1 MDNTYSSKYSGEQVD
16 AAVEYFLNHSQTE
29 ESNSYEYTNTI
40 FCRSDGFPASPFNES
55 SLPTLMPLEFP
66 FAGID
71 GKLWYDVPNTSTKD
85 WYQCI
90 LKINFKSKKVVSQSK
105 VLDMTGA
112 KGDAGQNGSDGKDGS
127 DGSNGADGSNGSNG
141 NHTEFRYKRANAYA
155 ITLTD
160 TQRESRFPEG
170 WSADWSTADVE
181 SWADIKEKTIE
192 AFCSYL
198 ATFSSL
204 SSISSPHDF
213 FILGDNA
220 TYEEIAA
227 EFQNNYQAYLVAN
240 SAQQA
245 EIMKAFKEY
254 RKLYIDTSGTID
266 DLTLNM
272 EYHRL
277 YKTYNDEDHLW
288 LLFMISATIS
298 GEDDSLIGEWSVPQ
312 RIQGNDGK
320 PGPSGSNGID
330 GIPGVNIG
338 VAFTLGN
345 EDGPRPDA
353 KDPTTYPYNTNYNAL
368 FASGTFWKK
377 STPTV
382 TKTYPYIWFTQCR
395 YIVNTDSNGTQTY
408 EFEDSWSTPARYTG
422 LNGITITETVYR
434 RNPIIYPQGI
444 YTVGVTYI
452 NDGARTPYVYYNG
465 NYYYLSRE
473 GYLTGTESSTPDK
486 NSDWWTL
493 LEGFEALYTK
503 VGIIANGLIG
513 SAVFNGE
520 YMFSQQGVD
529 QNGTPSSK
537 YERFLQNYATGDT
550 LVNPYDP
557 MAAFKPNFC
566 INFMTGKQW
575 STSMN
580 AAIDGVNATIDE
592 AKSEA
597 IQSANQISMTVT
609 DLIKGELKK
618 GGITITANGAEVTGK
633 FSGTSDGTFNGN
645 VSAKSLSVIGDDGSQ
660 AMVFDTYRK
669 DMGTP
674 SGGVAPEIGT
684 PVLIMNFKGNQYL
697 VSMLK
702 LVTGSSTGH
711 YKQTQATTESLYVA
725 GTISMQQ
732 GVQGSASYHCITAAP
747 YLTLLDNNNKETNT
761 KIIAKLYDSSD
772 NEVSWSTYL
781 NKYYQGT
788 LVSEYPKKTDL
799 DSGIWAFQVT
809 GYLANISN
817 YYNGT
822 PDFRILAVSQIANNE
837 NSPLKEAKGTMTQ
850 ITAVNIHC
858 PVSSSVYSK
867 ISITNGELTTLS
879 DNKVVVGYDV
889 KWNGNSLH
897 QDSTRPYYLRF
908 QHITTRS
915 AYLNPKGNIVTS
927 SYFASTTSSLT
938 LLTDTDIDQC
948 EAIVSPGIIAPIR

>member
-112 KGDAGQNGSDGKDGS
+112 KGDTGQNGSDGKDGS
-127 DGSNGADGSNGSNG
+127 DGSNGTDGSNGSNG

-160 TQRESRFPEG
+160 TQKESRFPEG

-181 SWADIKEKTIE
+181 SWSDIEEKTIE

-204 SSISSPHDF
+204 SSISSPHNF

-227 EFQNNYQAYLVAN
+227 EFQNNYQASLVAN

-245 EIMKAFKEY
+245 EIMKAYKEY

-312 RIQGNDGK
+312 RMQGNDGK

-338 VAFTLGN
+338 IAFAIGN

-368 FASGTFWKK
+368 FASGTYWYH
-377 STPTV
+377 STPSV
-382 TKTYPYIWFTQCR
+382 TTDYPYIWVTQCR
-395 YIVNTDSNGTQTY
+395 YIVHTDSNGIETY
-408 EFEDSWSTPARYTG
+408 EFESGESWSRPARYTG
-422 LNGITITETVYR
+422 LNGITTTKYV
-434 RNPIIYPQGI
+434 RNPIIYPQGVYI
-444 YTVGVTYI
+444 AGVAYI
-452 NDGARTPYVYYNG
+452 NDGKKAPYVYYDG
-465 NYYYLSRE
+465 VYYYLS
-473 GYLTGTESSTPDK
+473 GQGTWTGTESSTPE
-486 NSDWWTL
+486 NNPDWWTIL
-493 LEGFEALYTK
+493 SGFEALYAK

-513 SAVFNGE
+513 SAVFNGD

-529 QNGTPSSK
+529 KDGGISNK
-537 YERFLQNYATGDT
+537 YQLFLTNYSTGET
-550 LVNPYDP
+550 LTNPYDP

-566 INFMTGKQW
+566 INFRTGEQW
-575 STSMN
+575 SISMN
-580 AAIDGVNATIDE
+580 SAITSAT
-592 AKSEA
+592 SEA
-597 IQSANQISMTVT
+597 VKTANEFSLSVKDTIN
-609 DLIKGELKK
+609 GELKQA
-618 GGITITANGAEVTGK
+618 GIKLTPNGVEVTGK
-633 FSGTSDGTFNGN
+633 FSGTSDGKFNGD
-645 VSAKSLSVIGDDGSQ
+645 VSAKSLSVIGEDGSQ
-660 AMVFDTYRK
+660 AMIFDTYK
-669 DMGTP
+669 EVMGTP
-674 SGGVAPEIGT
+674 SGGVAPEVGT
-684 PVLIMNFKGNQYL
+684 PVLIMNFKGKQYL
-697 VSMLK
+697 VSMLE
-702 LVTGSSTGH
+702 LITGSTNANYKRISFTTRSLST
-711 YKQTQATTESLYVA
+711 TNI
-725 GTISMQQ
+725 ISMQH
-732 GVQGSASYHCITAAP
+732 GEQGSVYYHCITAAP
-747 YLTLLDNNNKETNT
+747 YLVLTDDHDNETNI
-761 KIIAKLYDSSD
+761 KITAKLYDSSD
-772 NEVSWSTYL
+772 KEVAWSDYM

-788 LVSEYPKKTDL
+788 LVSEYPDKTSIKK
-799 DSGIWAFQVT
+799 GIWAFKVT
-809 GYLANISN
+809 GSFANISAT
-817 YYNGT
+817 YNGT
-822 PDFRILAVSQIANNE
+822 PNHAIMAVAQY
-837 NSPLKEAKGTMTQ
+837 
-850 ITAVNIHC
+850 VNQHINPSTPGSGPSTSISTGWVHC
-858 PVSSSVYSK
+858 SVSSSIYSK
-867 ISITNGELTTLS
+867 IRISNGELS
-879 DNKVVVGYDV
+879 AMSSGKVVVGYDTIWDRGV
-889 KWNGNSLH
+889 LRADSNTPRFLKINSG
-897 QDSTRPYYLRF
+897 T
-908 QHITTRS
+908 I
-915 AYLNPKGNIVTS
+915 TS
-927 SYFASTTSSLT
+927 SYSTLDGVSTTSSSFAVPTSYLSEMT
-938 LLTDTDIDQC
+938 SIEIKQC
-948 EAIVSPGIIAPIR
+948 SAIVSPGIITPIQ

>member
-55 SLPTLMPLEFP
+55 SLPTPMPLEFP

-160 TQRESRFPEG
+160 TQKASRFPEG

-181 SWADIKEKTIE
+181 SWSDIEEKTIE

-204 SSISSPHDF
+204 SSISSPHNF
-213 FILGDNA
+213 FILGDDA
-220 TYEEIAA
+220 TYEEIAE
-227 EFQNNYQAYLVAN
+227 EFQNNYQASLVAN
-240 SAQQA
+240 SVQQA

-254 RKLYIDTSGTID
+254 RKLYIDASGTID

-312 RIQGNDGK
+312 RMQGNDGK

-338 VAFTLGN
+338 VAFTLGD

-353 KDPTTYPYNTNYNAL
+353 VDPTTYPYNTNYNAL
-368 FASGTFWKK
+368 FASGTFWEK

-395 YIVNTDSNGTQTY
+395 YIVNTDSNGIQTY

-422 LNGITITETVYR
+422 LNGITVTETVYR

-444 YTVGVTYI
+444 YTAGVTYI

-465 NYYYLSRE
+465 NYYYLSSE
-473 GYLTGTESSTPDK
+473 GSWTGTENSTPA
-486 NSDWWTL
+486 NNPAWWTL
-493 LEGFEALYTK
+493 LEGFEALYAK

-513 SAVFNGE
+513 SAVFNGD
-520 YMFSQQGVD
+520 YMFSQQGID
-529 QNGTPSSK
+529 QNGDVSSS
-537 YERFLQNYATGDT
+537 YEDFLKNYATGGT
-550 LVNPYDP
+550 LVNPYDK

-566 INFMTGKQW
+566 INFRTGDQW

-580 AAIDGVNATIDE
+580 TAISEVKSEISE
-592 AKSEA
+592 AKSEI
-597 IQSANQISMTVT
+597 IQSTNKISMTVT

-618 GGITITANGAEVTGK
+618 GGITVTANGAEVTGK

-660 AMVFDTYRK
+660 AMVFDTYREN
-669 DMGTP
+669 MGTP

-702 LVTGSSTGH
+702 LVTGSSQKS
-711 YKQTQATTESLYVA
+711 YKQTQATTESIYVA
-725 GTISMQQ
+725 STISMQQ
-732 GVQGSASYHCITAAP
+732 GVQGSPSYHCITAAP
-747 YLTLLDNNNKETNT
+747 YLTLINNDNTETNT

-772 NEVSWSTYL
+772 KEVSWSTYL

-788 LVSEYPKKTDL
+788 LVSEYPKMTHL
-799 DSGIWAFQVT
+799 DDGIWAFQVT
-809 GYLANISN
+809 GHLANISD

-822 PDFRILAVSQIANNE
+822 PDFRMLAV
-837 NSPLKEAKGTMTQ
+837 NSSMN
-850 ITAVNIHC
+850 VHC

-867 ISITNGELTTLS
+867 ISITNGKLTTLS

-889 KWNGNSLH
+889 KWDGNNLH

-927 SYFASTTSSLT
+927 NYFASITSSLT
-938 LLTDTDIDQC
+938 SLNDTDIDQC
-948 EAIVSPGIIAPIR
+948 EAIVSPGIITPIQ

>member
-1 MDNTYSSKYSGEQVD
+1 MNNTYSSKYSGEQVD

-55 SLPTLMPLEFP
+55 SLPTPMPLEFP

-160 TQRESRFPEG
+160 TQKTSRFPEG

-181 SWADIKEKTIE
+181 SWSDIEEKTIE

-204 SSISSPHDF
+204 SSISSPHNF

-227 EFQNNYQAYLVAN
+227 EFQNNYQASLVAN
-240 SAQQA
+240 NVQQA

-254 RKLYIDTSGTID
+254 RKLYIDASGTID

-338 VAFTLGN
+338 VAFTLGDEN
-345 EDGPRPDA
+345 SPRPDA
-353 KDPTTYPYNTNYNAL
+353 VDPTTYPYNTNYNAL

-395 YIVNTDSNGTQTY
+395 YIVNTDSDGIQTY

-422 LNGITITETVYR
+422 LNGITTTETVYR

-444 YTVGVTYI
+444 YTAGVTYI

-473 GYLTGTESSTPDK
+473 GSWIGTEDSTPDK
-486 NSDWWTL
+486 NPTWWTL

-513 SAVFNGE
+513 SAVFNGD

-529 QNGTPSSK
+529 QNGTASSR
-537 YERFLQNYATGDT
+537 YEDFLKNYSTGGT

-566 INFMTGKQW
+566 INFRTGDQW

-580 AAIDGVNATIDE
+580 TAISE
-592 AKSEA
+592 AKSEI
-597 IQSANQISMTVT
+597 IQSTNKISMTVT

-660 AMVFDTYRK
+660 AMIFDTYRES
-669 DMGTP
+669 MGTP
-674 SGGVAPEIGT
+674 SGGVAPEVGT

-702 LVTGSSTGH
+702 LVTGSSTGQ
-711 YKQTQATTESLYVA
+711 YRQTQATTESLYVA

-747 YLTLLDNNNKETNT
+747 YLTLLNNNSNETNT

-799 DSGIWAFQVT
+799 ESGIWAFQVT
-809 GYLANISN
+809 GHLANISD

-822 PDFRILAVSQIANNE
+822 PDFRMLAISQ
-837 NSPLKEAKGTMTQ
+837 T
-850 ITAVNIHC
+850 VNGINDVMNVHC

-867 ISITNGELTTLS
+867 ISITNGKLTTLS
-879 DNKVVVGYDV
+879 DNKVVVGYAVRWD
-889 KWNGNSLH
+889 GNNLH
-897 QDSTRPYYLRF
+897 QDSTRPYYLKF

-915 AYLNPKGNIVTS
+915 AYLNPRGNIVKS
-927 SYFASTTSSLT
+927 NYFASITSSLT
-938 LLTDTDIDQC
+938 SLNDTDIDKC
-948 EAIVSPGIIAPIR
+948 EAIVSPGIIDTIQ

>member
-40 FCRSDGFPASPFNES
+40 FCRSNGFPASPFNES
-55 SLPTLMPLEFP
+55 SLPTPMPLEFP

-160 TQRESRFPEG
+160 TQKASRFPEG

-181 SWADIKEKTIE
+181 SWSDIEEKTIE

-204 SSISSPHDF
+204 SSISSPHNF
-213 FILGDNA
+213 FILGDDA

-227 EFQNNYQAYLVAN
+227 EFQNNYQASLVAN
-240 SAQQA
+240 SVQQA

-254 RKLYIDTSGTID
+254 RKLYIDASGTID

-312 RIQGNDGK
+312 RMQGNDGK

-338 VAFTLGN
+338 VAFTLGD

-353 KDPTTYPYNTNYNAL
+353 VDPTTYPYNTNYNAL

-395 YIVNTDSNGTQTY
+395 YIVNTDSDGIQTY

-422 LNGITITETVYR
+422 LNGITTTETVYR

-444 YTVGVTYI
+444 YTAGVTYI

-465 NYYYLSRE
+465 NYYYLSSE
-473 GYLTGTESSTPDK
+473 GSWTGTEDSTPY
-486 NSDWWTL
+486 NNPAWWTL

-513 SAVFNGE
+513 SAVFNGD
-520 YMFSQQGVD
+520 YMFSQQGID
-529 QNGTPSSK
+529 QNGTASSR
-537 YERFLQNYATGDT
+537 YEDFLKNYSTGGT
-550 LVNPYDP
+550 LVNPYDS

-566 INFMTGKQW
+566 INFRTGEQW

-580 AAIDGVNATIDE
+580 TAISKAT
-592 AKSEA
+592 SEI
-597 IQSANQISMTVT
+597 IQSTNKISMTVT

-660 AMVFDTYRK
+660 AMVFDTYREA
-669 DMGTP
+669 MGTP

-702 LVTGSSTGH
+702 LVTSSSTG
-711 YKQTQATTESLYVA
+711 YYRQTQATTESLYVA
-725 GTISMQQ
+725 STISMQQ
-732 GVQGSASYHCITAAP
+732 GVQGSDLYHCITAAP
-747 YLTLLDNNNKETNT
+747 YLTLLNNDNTETNT

-788 LVSEYPKKTDL
+788 LVSEYPKKTEL
-799 DSGIWAFQVT
+799 NIGVWAFQVT
-809 GYLANISN
+809 GHLANISDC
-817 YYNGT
+817 YNGT
-822 PDFRILAVSQIANNE
+822 PDFRMLAISQTVNGINNV
-837 NSPLKEAKGTMTQ
+837 
-850 ITAVNIHC
+850 VNVHC

-867 ISITNGELTTLS
+867 ISITNGKLTTLS
-879 DNKVVVGYDV
+879 DNKVVVGYNVRWD
-889 KWNGNSLH
+889 GNNLH
-897 QDSTRPYYLRF
+897 QDSTSPYYLKF
-908 QHITTRS
+908 YHITTRS
-915 AYLNPKGNIVTS
+915 AYLNPRGNVVTS
-927 SYFASTTSSLT
+927 NYFASITSSLT
-938 LLTDTDIDQC
+938 LLNDTDIDKC
-948 EAIVSPGIIAPIR
+948 EAIVSPGIIDTIQ

>member
-40 FCRSDGFPASPFNES
+40 FCRSNGFPANPFNES
-55 SLPTLMPLEFP
+55 SLPTPMPLEFP

-141 NHTEFRYKRANAYA
+141 NHTEFRYKRANTYA

-160 TQRESRFPEG
+160 TQKTSRFPEG

-181 SWADIKEKTIE
+181 SWSDIEEKTIE

-204 SSISSPHDF
+204 SSISSPHNF
-213 FILGDNA
+213 FILGDDA

-227 EFQNNYQAYLVAN
+227 EFQNNYQVSLVAN
-240 SAQQA
+240 SVQQA

-254 RKLYIDTSGTID
+254 RKLYIDASGTID
-266 DLTLNM
+266 NLTLNM

-312 RIQGNDGK
+312 RMQGNDGK

-338 VAFTLGN
+338 VAFTLGD

-353 KDPTTYPYNTNYNAL
+353 ADPTTYPYNTNYNAL

-395 YIVNTDSNGTQTY
+395 YIVNTDSDGIQTY
-408 EFEDSWSTPARYTG
+408 KFEDSWSTPARYTG
-422 LNGITITETVYR
+422 LNGITTTETVYR

-444 YTVGVTYI
+444 YTAGVTYI

-465 NYYYLSRE
+465 NYYYLSSE
-473 GYLTGTESSTPDK
+473 GDWTGTEDSTPYNNPDY
-486 NSDWWTL
+486 WTL
-493 LEGFEALYTK
+493 LSGFEALYTK

-513 SAVFNGE
+513 SAVFNGD
-520 YMFSQQGVD
+520 YMFSQQGID
-529 QNGTPSSK
+529 QNGTASSK

-550 LVNPYDP
+550 LVNPYDK

-566 INFMTGKQW
+566 INFRTGEQW

-580 AAIDGVNATIDE
+580 SAIESAA
-592 AKSEA
+592 SEA
-597 IQSANQISMTVT
+597 IKTAREVSFSVKDIIN
-609 DLIKGELKK
+609 GELKQA
-618 GGITITANGAEVTGK
+618 GIKITPNGVEVTGK
-633 FSGTSDGTFNGN
+633 FSGTSDGKFNGD
-645 VSAKSLSVIGDDGSQ
+645 VSAKSLSVIGEDGSQ
-660 AMVFDTYRK
+660 AMIFDTYK
-669 DMGTP
+669 EAMGTP
-674 SGGVAPEIGT
+674 SGGVAPEVGT
-684 PVLIMNFKGNQYL
+684 PVLIMNFKGKQYL
-697 VSMLK
+697 VSMLE
-702 LVTGSSTGH
+702 LITGSTTAN
-711 YKQTQATTESLYVA
+711 YKQISFTTSSLS
-725 GTISMQQ
+725 TTNIISMQH
-732 GVQGSASYHCITAAP
+732 GEQGSTYYSCITAAP
-747 YLTLLDNNNKETNT
+747 YLVLTDNHNNETNI
-761 KIIAKLYDSSD
+761 KITARLYDSSD
-772 NEVSWSTYL
+772 KEVAWSDYM

-788 LVSEYPKKTDL
+788 LVSEYPEKTHLED
-799 DSGIWAFQVT
+799 GIWAFKVT
-809 GYLANISN
+809 GSFANISET
-817 YYNGT
+817 YNGT
-822 PDFRILAVSQIANNE
+822 PNHVVMAVVQYIDNLTPGGPGGPGGPSTSI
-837 NSPLKEAKGTMTQ
+837 SSGW
-850 ITAVNIHC
+850 VHC
-858 PVSSSVYSK
+858 SVPSSVYSK
-867 ISITNGELTTLS
+867 IRISNGKLSTLS
-879 DNKVVVGYDV
+879 SRKVVVGYDTIWSRGV
-889 KWNGNSLH
+889 LRADSKTPRFLKINS
-897 QDSTRPYYLRF
+897 
-908 QHITTRS
+908 
-915 AYLNPKGNIVTS
+915 GNITS
-927 SYFASTTSSLT
+927 SYSTLDGESTSSNSFAVPTPNLSEMT
-938 LLTDTDIDQC
+938 SIEIEQC
-948 EAIVSPGIIAPIR
+948 SAIVSPGIITPIQ

>member
-1 MDNTYSSKYSGEQVD
+1 MNNTYSSKYSGEQVD

-55 SLPTLMPLEFP
+55 SLPTPMPLEFP

-160 TQRESRFPEG
+160 TQRVSRFPEG

-181 SWADIKEKTIE
+181 SWSDIEEKTIE

-204 SSISSPHDF
+204 SSISSPHNF
-213 FILGDNA
+213 FILGDDA

-227 EFQNNYQAYLVAN
+227 EFQNNYQVSLVAN
-240 SAQQA
+240 SVQQA

-254 RKLYIDTSGTID
+254 RKLYIDASGTID
-266 DLTLNM
+266 NLTLNM

-353 KDPTTYPYNTNYNAL
+353 VDPTTYPYNTNYNAL

-395 YIVNTDSNGTQTY
+395 YIVNTDSDGVQTY

-422 LNGITITETVYR
+422 LNGITTTETVYR

-444 YTVGVTYI
+444 YTAGVTYI

-465 NYYYLSRE
+465 NYYYLSSE
-473 GYLTGTESSTPDK
+473 GYWTGTEDSTPY
-486 NSDWWTL
+486 NSPDYWTL

-513 SAVFNGE
+513 SAVFNGD
-520 YMFSQQGVD
+520 YMFSQQGTD
-529 QNGTPSSK
+529 QNGTASSR
-537 YERFLQNYATGDT
+537 YEYFLKNYSTGGT
-550 LVNPYDP
+550 LVNPYDS

-566 INFMTGKQW
+566 INFRTGDQW

-580 AAIDGVNATIDE
+580 TAISEVSNSMNTAISE
-592 AKSEA
+592 AKSEI
-597 IQSANQISMTVT
+597 IQSTNKISMNVT
-609 DLIKGELKK
+609 DLIKGELKR

-660 AMVFDTYRK
+660 AMVFDTYRE

-702 LVTGSSTGH
+702 LVTGSSH
-711 YKQTQATTESLYVA
+711 RSYKQTQATTESIYVA
-725 GTISMQQ
+725 STISMQQ
-732 GVQGSASYHCITAAP
+732 GVQSSISYHCITAAP
-747 YLTLLDNNNKETNT
+747 YLTLLNNDNTETNT

-799 DSGIWAFQVT
+799 DNGIWAFQVT
-809 GYLANISN
+809 GHLANISD

-822 PDFRILAVSQIANNE
+822 PDFRMLAISQIVNNM
-837 NSPLKEAKGTMTQ
+837 N
-850 ITAVNIHC
+850 VHC
-858 PVSSSVYSK
+858 PVSCSVYSK
-867 ISITNGELTTLS
+867 ISITNGKLTTLS

-889 KWNGNSLH
+889 RWDGNNLH

-927 SYFASTTSSLT
+927 NYFASITSSLT
-938 LLTDTDIDQC
+938 SLNDTDIDQC
-948 EAIVSPGIIAPIR
+948 EAIVSPGIIAPIQ

>member
-160 TQRESRFPEG
+160 TQKASRFPEG

-181 SWADIKEKTIE
+181 SWSDIEEKTIE

-204 SSISSPHDF
+204 SSISSPHNF
-213 FILGDNA
+213 FILGDDA
-220 TYEEIAA
+220 TYDEIAA
-227 EFQNNYQAYLVAN
+227 EFQNSYQASLVAN
-240 SAQQA
+240 SVQQA

-254 RKLYIDTSGTID
+254 RKLYIDASGTID

-312 RIQGNDGK
+312 RMQGNDGK

-353 KDPTTYPYNTNYNAL
+353 VDPTTYPYNTNYNAL

-395 YIVNTDSNGTQTY
+395 YIVNTDSDGIQTY

-422 LNGITITETVYR
+422 LNGITTTETVYR

-444 YTVGVTYI
+444 YTAGVTYI
-452 NDGARTPYVYYNG
+452 NDGTRTPYVYYNG
-465 NYYYLSRE
+465 NYYYLSSE
-473 GYLTGTESSTPDK
+473 GSWTGTVSSTPDK
-486 NSDWWTL
+486 NPTWWTL

-513 SAVFNGE
+513 SAVFNGD

-529 QNGTPSSK
+529 QNGTASSR
-537 YERFLQNYATGDT
+537 YEDFLKNYSTGGT
-550 LVNPYDP
+550 LVNPYDS

-566 INFMTGKQW
+566 INFRTGDQW

-580 AAIDGVNATIDE
+580 TAISEVSNSMNTAISE
-592 AKSEA
+592 AKSEI
-597 IQSANQISMTVT
+597 IQSTNKISMTVT

-633 FSGTSDGTFNGN
+633 FSGTSDGTFNGD

-660 AMVFDTYRK
+660 AMVFDTYREN
-669 DMGTP
+669 MGTP

-702 LVTGSSTGH
+702 LVTGSSTGN
-711 YKQTQATTESLYVA
+711 YKRTQATTESLYVA

-732 GVQGSASYHCITAAP
+732 GIQGSASYHCITAAP
-747 YLTLLDNNNKETNT
+747 YLTLMNNDNTETNT

-788 LVSEYPKKTDL
+788 LVSEYPKKTNINE
-799 DSGIWAFQVT
+799 GIWAFQVT
-809 GYLANISN
+809 GHLANISDC
-817 YYNGT
+817 YNGT
-822 PDFRILAVSQIANNE
+822 PDFRMLAISQ
-837 NSPLKEAKGTMTQ
+837 T
-850 ITAVNIHC
+850 VNGINDVMNVHC

-867 ISITNGELTTLS
+867 ISITNGKLTTLS

-889 KWNGNSLH
+889 RWDGNNLH
-897 QDSTRPYYLRF
+897 QDSTRPYYLKF
-908 QHITTRS
+908 YHITTRS
-915 AYLNPKGNIVTS
+915 AYLNPMGNIVTS
-927 SYFASTTSSLT
+927 NYFASITSSLT
-938 LLTDTDIDQC
+938 SLNDIDIDKC
-948 EAIVSPGIIAPIR
+948 EAIVSPGIIDTVQ

>member
-40 FCRSDGFPASPFNES
+40 FCRSNGFPASPFNES

-160 TQRESRFPEG
+160 TQKKSRFPEG

-181 SWADIKEKTIE
+181 SLSDIEEKTIE

-204 SSISSPHDF
+204 SSISSPHNF

-227 EFQNNYQAYLVAN
+227 EFQNNYQASLVAN
-240 SAQQA
+240 SVQQA
-245 EIMKAFKEY
+245 EIIKAFKEY
-254 RKLYIDTSGTID
+254 RKLYIDASGTID

-312 RIQGNDGK
+312 RMQGNDGK

-338 VAFTLGN
+338 VAFTLGD

-353 KDPTTYPYNTNYNAL
+353 VDPTTYPYNTNYNAL

-395 YIVNTDSNGTQTY
+395 YIVNTDSDGIQTY

-422 LNGITITETVYR
+422 LNGITTTETVYR

-444 YTVGVTYI
+444 YTAGVTYI

-465 NYYYLSRE
+465 NYYYLSSE
-473 GYLTGTESSTPDK
+473 GYWTGTEDSTPDK
-486 NSDWWTL
+486 NPALWTL

-513 SAVFNGE
+513 SAVFNGD
-520 YMFSQQGVD
+520 YMFSQQGID
-529 QNGTPSSK
+529 QNGDVSSS
-537 YERFLQNYATGDT
+537 YENFLKNYATGGT
-550 LVNPYDP
+550 LVNPYDK

-566 INFMTGKQW
+566 INFRTGDQW

-580 AAIDGVNATIDE
+580 TAISEVSNSMNTAISK
-592 AKSEA
+592 AKSEI
-597 IQSANQISMTVT
+597 IQSTNKISMTVT
-609 DLIKGELKK
+609 DLIKGDLKK

-660 AMVFDTYRK
+660 AMVFDTYREN
-669 DMGTP
+669 MGTP

-702 LVTGSSTGH
+702 LVTSSSNRS
-711 YKQTQATTESLYVA
+711 YKQTQATTESIYVA

-732 GVQGSASYHCITAAP
+732 GVQGSPSYHCITAAP
-747 YLTLLDNNNKETNT
+747 YLTLINNDNTETNT

-799 DSGIWAFQVT
+799 DIGIWAFQVT
-809 GYLANISN
+809 GSFANISET
-817 YYNGT
+817 YNGT
-822 PDFRILAVSQIANNE
+822 PDFRMLAVSQIVNNM
-837 NSPLKEAKGTMTQ
+837 N
-850 ITAVNIHC
+850 VHC

-867 ISITNGELTTLS
+867 ISITNGKLTTLS

-889 KWNGNSLH
+889 RWDGNNLH
-897 QDSTRPYYLRF
+897 QDLTRPYYLRF

-927 SYFASTTSSLT
+927 NYFASITSSLT
-938 LLTDTDIDQC
+938 LLNDTDIDQC
-948 EAIVSPGIIAPIR
+948 EAIVSPGIITPIQ

>member
-1 MDNTYSSKYSGEQVD
+1 MNNTYSSKYSGEQVD

-55 SLPTLMPLEFP
+55 SLPTPMPLEFP

-160 TQRESRFPEG
+160 TQKASRFPEG

-181 SWADIKEKTIE
+181 SWSDIEEKTIE

-204 SSISSPHDF
+204 SSISSPHNF
-213 FILGDNA
+213 FILGDDA

-227 EFQNNYQAYLVAN
+227 EFQNNYQASLVAN
-240 SAQQA
+240 SVQQA

-254 RKLYIDTSGTID
+254 RKLYIDASGTID
-266 DLTLNM
+266 NLTLNM

-312 RIQGNDGK
+312 RMQGNDGK

-338 VAFTLGN
+338 VAFTLGD

-353 KDPTTYPYNTNYNAL
+353 VDPTTYPYNTNYNAL

-395 YIVNTDSNGTQTY
+395 YIVNTDSDGVQTY
-408 EFEDSWSTPARYTG
+408 KFEDSWSIPARYTG
-422 LNGITITETVYR
+422 LNGITTTETVYR

-444 YTVGVTYI
+444 YTAGVTYI

-465 NYYYLSRE
+465 NYYYLSSE
-473 GYLTGTESSTPDK
+473 GSWTGTEDSTPA
-486 NSDWWTL
+486 NNPARWTL

-513 SAVFNGE
+513 SAVFNGD

-529 QNGTPSSK
+529 QNGTESDK
-537 YERFLQNYATGDT
+537 YERFLQNYATGGT
-550 LVNPYDP
+550 LVKPYDK

-566 INFMTGKQW
+566 INFRTGEQW

-580 AAIDGVNATIDE
+580 AAI
-592 AKSEA
+592 SEA
-597 IQSANQISMTVT
+597 TSEVVKSTNKISMTVT

-660 AMVFDTYRK
+660 AMVFDTYRE

-702 LVTGSSTGH
+702 LVTGSSH
-711 YKQTQATTESLYVA
+711 RSYKQTQATTESIYVA
-725 GTISMQQ
+725 STISMQQ
-732 GVQGSASYHCITAAP
+732 GVQSSISYHCITAAP
-747 YLTLLDNNNKETNT
+747 YLTLLNNDNTETNT

-799 DSGIWAFQVT
+799 DNGIWAFQVT
-809 GYLANISN
+809 GHLANISN
-817 YYNGT
+817 CYNGT
-822 PDFRILAVSQIANNE
+822 PDFRILAISQIVNNM
-837 NSPLKEAKGTMTQ
+837 N
-850 ITAVNIHC
+850 VHC

-867 ISITNGELTTLS
+867 ISITNGKLTTLS

-889 KWNGNSLH
+889 RWDGNNLH

-915 AYLNPKGNIVTS
+915 AYLNPRGNIVTS
-927 SYFASTTSSLT
+927 NYFASITSSLT
-938 LLTDTDIDQC
+938 SLNDTDIDQC
-948 EAIVSPGIIAPIR
+948 EAIVSPGIIAPIQ

>member
-40 FCRSDGFPASPFNES
+40 FCRSNGFPASPFNES

-181 SWADIKEKTIE
+181 SWSVIEKKTIE

-204 SSISSPHDF
+204 SSISSPHNF

-220 TYEEIAA
+220 TYEEIAE

-240 SAQQA
+240 SVQQA

-254 RKLYIDTSGTID
+254 RKLYIDTRGTID

-312 RIQGNDGK
+312 RMQGNDGK

-395 YIVNTDSNGTQTY
+395 YIVNTDSNGIQTY

-422 LNGITITETVYR
+422 LNGITTTETVYR

-444 YTVGVTYI
+444 YTAGVTYS
-452 NDGARTPYVYYNG
+452 NDGARTPYVYYDG
-465 NYYYLSRE
+465 NYYYLSSE
-473 GYLTGTESSTPDK
+473 GSWTGTESSTPAN
-486 NSDWWTL
+486 NSAWWTL
-493 LEGFEALYTK
+493 LEGFEALYAK

-513 SAVFNGE
+513 SAVFNGK

-529 QNGTPSSK
+529 QNGTASTH
-537 YERFLQNYATGDT
+537 YERFLVAYDTGAT
-550 LVNPYDP
+550 LVNPYDEK
-557 MAAFKPNFC
+557 ASFKPNFC
-566 INFMTGKQW
+566 LNFET
-575 STSMN
+575 
-580 AAIDGVNATIDE
+580 
-592 AKSEA
+592 
-597 IQSANQISMTVT
+597 
-609 DLIKGELKK
+609 GELKVNSRGENINDMVASISSSVSGLNLDVSQIVDNK
-618 GGITITANGAEVTGK
+618 LAQAGINITIQDGVSKVIFTGD
-633 FSGTSDGTFNGN
+633 FIGSLTGE
-645 VSAKSLSVIGDDGSQ
+645 VSAKGFNVLDKDNSEVLK
-660 AMVFDTYRK
+660 FTTY
-669 DMGTP
+669 DSSMGTAV
-674 SGGVAPEIGT
+674 SGETPEEGT
-684 PVLIMNFKGNQYL
+684 PIMIINYKGATYMVNMVKLTNSGAGITSTQVEAKIEDLYTASSIGNSTYGRQGY
-697 VSMLK
+697 VSHHK
-702 LVTGSSTGH
+702 
-711 YKQTQATTESLYVA
+711 
-725 GTISMQQ
+725 
-732 GVQGSASYHCITAAP
+732 ITAAP
-747 YLTLLDNNNKETNT
+747 YLKVLNSQGQATGQTIQAE
-761 KIIAKLYDSSD
+761 LYDSSG
-772 NEVSWSTYL
+772 NQIQWSAYL
-781 NKYYQGT
+781 NKYYAGT
-788 LVSEYPKKTDL
+788 LIQEYPDKTDIPTGKWAFKVTGSLANVSET
-799 DSGIWAFQVT
+799 
-809 GYLANISN
+809 
-817 YYNGT
+817 YNGT
-822 PDFRILAVSQIANNE
+822 PEYQFIALKTDVTWFDHDSHISGSPTIKHADVYATSSVCMFRKIKLVNGVMSDIDNTRILVGYNLKYDNYGNVSMDAKSIKFIAVPSYNTSAYHG
-837 NSPLKEAKGTMTQ
+837 SPSGTYT
-850 ITAVNIHC
+850 TGRFATVTSNAT
-858 PVSSSVYSK
+858 SSSLED
-867 ISITNGELTTLS
+867 ISLS
-879 DNKVVVGYDV
+879 HSIV
-889 KWNGNSLH
+889 K
-897 QDSTRPYYLRF
+897 
-908 QHITTRS
+908 
-915 AYLNPKGNIVTS
+915 PKYMDPN
-927 SYFASTTSSLT
+927 
-938 LLTDTDIDQC
+938 
-948 EAIVSPGIIAPIR
+948 

>member
-1 MDNTYSSKYSGEQVD
+1 MNNTYSSKYSGEQVD

-55 SLPTLMPLEFP
+55 SLPTPMPLEFP

-160 TQRESRFPEG
+160 TQKKSRFPEG

-181 SWADIKEKTIE
+181 SWSDIEEKTIE

-204 SSISSPHDF
+204 SSISSPHNF

-227 EFQNNYQAYLVAN
+227 EFQSNYQASLVAN
-240 SAQQA
+240 SVQQA

-254 RKLYIDTSGTID
+254 RKLYIDASGTID

-312 RIQGNDGK
+312 RMQGNDGK

-338 VAFTLGN
+338 VAFTLGD

-353 KDPTTYPYNTNYNAL
+353 VDPTTYPYNTNYNAL

-395 YIVNTDSNGTQTY
+395 YIVNTDSDGIQTY

-444 YTVGVTYI
+444 YTAGVTYI

-465 NYYYLSRE
+465 NYYYLSSE
-473 GYLTGTESSTPDK
+473 GSWTGTEDSTPY
-486 NSDWWTL
+486 NSPDYWTL

-513 SAVFNGE
+513 SAVFNGD
-520 YMFSQQGVD
+520 YMFSQQGID
-529 QNGTPSSK
+529 QNGTTSSR
-537 YERFLQNYATGDT
+537 YEDFLKNYSTGGT
-550 LVNPYDP
+550 LVNPYDK

-566 INFMTGKQW
+566 INFETGEQW

-580 AAIDGVNATIDE
+580 AAISE
-592 AKSEA
+592 AKSEV
-597 IQSANQISMTVT
+597 IKSTNQISMTVT
-609 DLIKGELKK
+609 DLVKGELKR

-702 LVTGSSTGH
+702 LVTSSSNRN

-725 GTISMQQ
+725 GTISMKQ
-732 GVQGSASYHCITAAP
+732 GVQGSPSYHCITAAP
-747 YLTLLDNNNKETNT
+747 YLTIVNNDNTETNT

-788 LVSEYPKKTDL
+788 LVSEYPKMTHL
-799 DSGIWAFQVT
+799 DDGIWAFQVT
-809 GYLANISN
+809 GHLANISN
-817 YYNGT
+817 CYNGT
-822 PDFRILAVSQIANNE
+822 PDFRMLAISKIVNNI
-837 NSPLKEAKGTMTQ
+837 N
-850 ITAVNIHC
+850 VHC

-867 ISITNGELTTLS
+867 ISITNGKLTTLS
-879 DNKVVVGYDV
+879 DDKVVVGYDV
-889 KWNGNSLH
+889 RWDGNNLH
-897 QDSTRPYYLRF
+897 QDSKSPYYLEF
-908 QHITTRS
+908 QYLIIRS
-915 AYLNPKGNIVTS
+915 AYLNPRGNIVIS
-927 SYFASTTSSLT
+927 KYFASITSSLIS
-938 LLTDTDIDQC
+938 LNDTDIDQC
-948 EAIVSPGIIAPIR
+948 EAIVAPGIIDTVQ

>member
-55 SLPTLMPLEFP
+55 SLPTPMPLEFP

-160 TQRESRFPEG
+160 TQKASRFPEG

-181 SWADIKEKTIE
+181 SWSDIEEKTIE

-204 SSISSPHDF
+204 SSISSPHNF
-213 FILGDNA
+213 FILGDDA

-227 EFQNNYQAYLVAN
+227 EFQSNYQVSLVAN
-240 SAQQA
+240 SVQQA

-254 RKLYIDTSGTID
+254 RKLYIDASGTID

-312 RIQGNDGK
+312 RMQGNDGK

-338 VAFTLGN
+338 VAFTLGD

-353 KDPTTYPYNTNYNAL
+353 VDPTTYPYNTNYNAL

-395 YIVNTDSNGTQTY
+395 YIVNTDSDGIQTY
-408 EFEDSWSTPARYTG
+408 KFEDSWSTPARYTG
-422 LNGITITETVYR
+422 LNGITTTETVYR

-444 YTVGVTYI
+444 YTAGVTYI

-465 NYYYLSRE
+465 NYYYLSSE
-473 GYLTGTESSTPDK
+473 GSWTGTEDSTPY
-486 NSDWWTL
+486 NNPALWTL
-493 LEGFEALYTK
+493 LDGFEALYTK

-513 SAVFNGE
+513 SAVFNGD

-529 QNGTPSSK
+529 QNGTESDK
-537 YERFLQNYATGDT
+537 YERFLQNYATGGT
-550 LVNPYDP
+550 LVKPYDK

-566 INFMTGKQW
+566 INFRTGEQW

-580 AAIDGVNATIDE
+580 EAI
-592 AKSEA
+592 SEA
-597 IQSANQISMTVT
+597 TSEVVKSTNKISMTVT

-633 FSGTSDGTFNGN
+633 FSGTSDGTFNGD

-660 AMVFDTYRK
+660 AMVFDTYRES
-669 DMGTP
+669 MGTP

-711 YKQTQATTESLYVA
+711 YRQTQATTESLYVA

-747 YLTLLDNNNKETNT
+747 YLTLIDNHNNETNT

-799 DSGIWAFQVT
+799 DNGIWAFQVT
-809 GYLANISN
+809 GHLANISD

-822 PDFRILAVSQIANNE
+822 PDFRILAISQIMDNMNVPYPV
-837 NSPLKEAKGTMTQ
+837 SSS
-850 ITAVNIHC
+850 ITNGGITTLYVHC
-858 PVSSSVYSK
+858 PVSCSVYSK
-867 ISITNGELTTLS
+867 ISITNGKLTTLS

-889 KWNGNSLH
+889 RWDGNNLH
-897 QDSTRPYYLRF
+897 QDSTRPYYLKF

-915 AYLNPKGNIVTS
+915 AYLNPRGDIVTS
-927 SYFASTTSSLT
+927 NYFASITSSLT
-938 LLTDTDIDQC
+938 SLNDTDIDKC
-948 EAIVSPGIIAPIR
+948 EAIVSPGIIDTIQ

>member
-1 MDNTYSSKYSGEQVD
+1 MNNTYSSKYSGEQVD

-160 TQRESRFPEG
+160 TQKASRFPEG

-181 SWADIKEKTIE
+181 IWSDIEEKTIE

-204 SSISSPHDF
+204 SSISYPHNF

-227 EFQNNYQAYLVAN
+227 EFQNNYQASLVAN
-240 SAQQA
+240 SVQQA
-245 EIMKAFKEY
+245 EIIKAFKEY

-353 KDPTTYPYNTNYNAL
+353 VDPTTYPYNTNYNAL

-395 YIVNTDSNGTQTY
+395 YIVNTDSDGIQTY
-408 EFEDSWSTPARYTG
+408 KFEDSWSTPARYTG
-422 LNGITITETVYR
+422 LNGITTTETVYR

-444 YTVGVTYI
+444 YTAGVTYI
-452 NDGARTPYVYYNG
+452 NDGTRTPYVYYNG
-465 NYYYLSRE
+465 NYYYLSSE
-473 GYLTGTESSTPDK
+473 GSWTGTGDSTPY
-486 NSDWWTL
+486 NSPNYWTL

-513 SAVFNGE
+513 SAVFNGD
-520 YMFSQQGVD
+520 YMFSQQGTD
-529 QNGTPSSK
+529 QNGTASSH
-537 YERFLQNYATGDT
+537 YEDFLKNYSTGGT
-550 LVNPYDP
+550 LVNPYDS
-557 MAAFKPNFC
+557 MAAFKPNYC
-566 INFMTGKQW
+566 INFKTGEQW

-580 AAIDGVNATIDE
+580 AAISE
-592 AKSEA
+592 AKSE
-597 IQSANQISMTVT
+597 IIKSTSQISMTVT

-660 AMVFDTYRK
+660 AMVFDTYREA
-669 DMGTP
+669 MGTP

-702 LVTGSSTGH
+702 LVTGSSTGN
-711 YKQTQATTESLYVA
+711 YKRTQATTESLYVV

-747 YLTLLDNNNKETNT
+747 YLTLMNNDNTETNT

-788 LVSEYPKKTDL
+788 LVSEYPKKTHIDE
-799 DSGIWAFQVT
+799 GIWAFQVT
-809 GYLANISN
+809 GHLANISN

-822 PDFRILAVSQIANNE
+822 PDFRILAISQLI
-837 NSPLKEAKGTMTQ
+837 NSMY
-850 ITAVNIHC
+850 VHC
-858 PVSSSVYSK
+858 PVSCSVYSK
-867 ISITNGELTTLS
+867 ISITNGKLTTLS

-889 KWNGNSLH
+889 RWDGNNLH

-915 AYLNPKGNIVTS
+915 AYLNPRGNIVTS
-927 SYFASTTSSLT
+927 NYFASITSSLT
-938 LLTDTDIDQC
+938 SLNDTDIDQC
-948 EAIVSPGIIAPIR
+948 EAIVSPGIITPIQ

>member
-1 MDNTYSSKYSGEQVD
+1 MNNTYSSKYSGEQVD

-55 SLPTLMPLEFP
+55 SLPTPMPLEFP

-160 TQRESRFPEG
+160 TQKTSRFPEG
-170 WSADWSTADVE
+170 WSADWSTADIE
-181 SWADIKEKTIE
+181 SWSDIEKKTIE

-204 SSISSPHDF
+204 SSISSPHNF

-227 EFQNNYQAYLVAN
+227 EFQNNYQASLVAN
-240 SAQQA
+240 NVQQA

-254 RKLYIDTSGTID
+254 RKLYIDASGTID

-312 RIQGNDGK
+312 RMQGNDGK

-353 KDPTTYPYNTNYNAL
+353 VDPTTYPYNTNYNAL

-395 YIVNTDSNGTQTY
+395 YIVNTDSDGIQTY

-422 LNGITITETVYR
+422 LNGITTTETVYR

-444 YTVGVTYI
+444 YTTGVTYI

-473 GYLTGTESSTPDK
+473 GSWIGTEDSTPDK
-486 NSDWWTL
+486 NPTWWTL

-513 SAVFNGE
+513 SAVFNGD

-529 QNGTPSSK
+529 QNGTASSR
-537 YERFLQNYATGDT
+537 YEDFLKNYSTGGT

-566 INFMTGKQW
+566 INFRTGDQW

-580 AAIDGVNATIDE
+580 TAISE
-592 AKSEA
+592 AKSEI
-597 IQSANQISMTVT
+597 IQSTNKISMTVT

-660 AMVFDTYRK
+660 AMVFDTYRES
-669 DMGTP
+669 MGTP
-674 SGGVAPEIGT
+674 SGGVAPEVGT

-702 LVTGSSTGH
+702 LVTGSSTGQ
-711 YKQTQATTESLYVA
+711 YRQTQATTESLYVA

-747 YLTLLDNNNKETNT
+747 YLTLLDNNGNETNT

-772 NEVSWSTYL
+772 NEVSWSIYL
-781 NKYYQGT
+781 DKYYQGT
-788 LVSEYPKKTDL
+788 LVSEYPAKTDL
-799 DSGIWAFQVT
+799 GSGIWAFQVT
-809 GYLANISN
+809 GHLANISN

-822 PDFRILAVSQIANNE
+822 PDFRMLAISQ
-837 NSPLKEAKGTMTQ
+837 T
-850 ITAVNIHC
+850 VNGINDVMNVHC

-867 ISITNGELTTLS
+867 ISITNGKLTTLS

-889 KWNGNSLH
+889 RWDGNNLH
-897 QDSTRPYYLRF
+897 QDSTRPYYLKF

-915 AYLNPKGNIVTS
+915 AYLNPRGNIVKS
-927 SYFASTTSSLT
+927 NYFASITSSLT
-938 LLTDTDIDQC
+938 SLNDTDIDKC
-948 EAIVSPGIIAPIR
+948 EAIVSPGIIDTIQ

>member
-1 MDNTYSSKYSGEQVD
+1 MNNTYSSKYSGEQVD

-160 TQRESRFPEG
+160 TQKASRFPEG

-181 SWADIKEKTIE
+181 SWSDIEEKTIE

-204 SSISSPHDF
+204 SSISSPHNF

-227 EFQNNYQAYLVAN
+227 EFQNNYQASLVAN
-240 SAQQA
+240 SVQQA

-254 RKLYIDTSGTID
+254 RKLYIDASGTID

-312 RIQGNDGK
+312 RMQGNDGK

-353 KDPTTYPYNTNYNAL
+353 VDPTTYPYNTNYNAL

-395 YIVNTDSNGTQTY
+395 YIVNTDSDGIQTY
-408 EFEDSWSTPARYTG
+408 KFEDSWSTPARYTG
-422 LNGITITETVYR
+422 LNGITTTETVYR

-444 YTVGVTYI
+444 YTAGVTYI

-465 NYYYLSRE
+465 NYYYLSSE
-473 GYLTGTESSTPDK
+473 GSWTGTEDSTPA
-486 NSDWWTL
+486 NNPAWWTL

-513 SAVFNGE
+513 SAVFNGD
-520 YMFSQQGVD
+520 YMFSQQGID
-529 QNGTPSSK
+529 QNGTASSR
-537 YERFLQNYATGDT
+537 YEDFLKNYSTGGT

-566 INFMTGKQW
+566 INFRTGDQW

-580 AAIDGVNATIDE
+580 TAISE
-592 AKSEA
+592 AKSEI
-597 IQSANQISMTVT
+597 IQSTNKISMNVT
-609 DLIKGELKK
+609 DLIKGELKR

-660 AMVFDTYRK
+660 AMVFDTYK
-669 DMGTP
+669 EAMGTP

-702 LVTGSSTGH
+702 LVTGSSTGN
-711 YKQTQATTESLYVA
+711 YKRTQATTESLYVV

-747 YLTLLDNNNKETNT
+747 YLTLMNNDNTETNT

-788 LVSEYPKKTDL
+788 LVSEYPKKTHIDE
-799 DSGIWAFQVT
+799 GIWAFQVT
-809 GYLANISN
+809 GHLANISN

-822 PDFRILAVSQIANNE
+822 PDFRMLAISQ
-837 NSPLKEAKGTMTQ
+837 T
-850 ITAVNIHC
+850 VNGINDVMNVHC
-858 PVSSSVYSK
+858 PVSCSVYSK
-867 ISITNGELTTLS
+867 ISITNGKLTTLS

-889 KWNGNSLH
+889 RWDGNNLH
-897 QDSTRPYYLRF
+897 QDSKSPYYLRF

-915 AYLNPKGNIVTS
+915 AYLNPRGNIVTS
-927 SYFASTTSSLT
+927 NYFASITSSLT
-938 LLTDTDIDQC
+938 SLNDTDIDEC
-948 EAIVSPGIIAPIR
+948 EAIVSPGIIAPIQ

>member
-160 TQRESRFPEG
+160 TQKESRFPEG

-181 SWADIKEKTIE
+181 SQSDIKEKTIE

-204 SSISSPHDF
+204 SSISSPHNF
-213 FILGDNA
+213 FILGGDV
-220 TYEEIAA
+220 TYEELAA
-227 EFQNNYQAYLVAN
+227 EFQNTYQAYLVAN
-240 SAQQA
+240 SVQQA

-254 RKLYIDTSGTID
+254 KKLYIDSSGTID

-395 YIVNTDSNGTQTY
+395 YIVNTDSNGIQTY

-422 LNGITITETVYR
+422 LNGITTTETVYR

-444 YTVGVTYI
+444 YTAGVTYN
-452 NDGARTPYVYYNG
+452 NDGARAPYVYYNG
-465 NYYYLSRE
+465 NYYYLSSE
-473 GYLTGTESSTPDK
+473 GSWTGTEDSTPA
-486 NSDWWTL
+486 NNPARWTL
-493 LEGFEALYTK
+493 LDGFEALYAK

-520 YMFSQQGVD
+520 YMFSQQGTD
-529 QNGTPSSK
+529 QNGTASSH
-537 YERFLQNYATGDT
+537 YEDFLKNYSTGGT
-550 LVNPYDP
+550 LVNPYDS

-566 INFMTGKQW
+566 INFKTGEQW

-580 AAIDGVNATIDE
+580 SAIAS
-592 AKSEA
+592 AKSEV
-597 IQSANQISMTVT
+597 IQSTNKISMTVT

-660 AMVFDTYRK
+660 AMVFDTYRE

-674 SGGVAPEIGT
+674 SGGVAPEVGT

-702 LVTGSSTGH
+702 LVTGSSTGQ

-732 GVQGSASYHCITAAP
+732 GVQGSASCHCITAAP
-747 YLTLLDNNNKETNT
+747 YLTLLDNNGNETNT

-799 DSGIWAFQVT
+799 GSGIWAFQVT
-809 GYLANISN
+809 GSFANISET
-817 YYNGT
+817 YNGT
-822 PDFRILAVSQIANNE
+822 PDYAV
-837 NSPLKEAKGTMTQ
+837 M
-850 ITAVNIHC
+850 AVVQYIDTPIFERGPSTSISTRWVHC

-867 ISITNGELTTLS
+867 ISITNGKLTTLS

-889 KWNGNSLH
+889 KWDGNNLH

-908 QHITTRS
+908 QHATTSS
-915 AYLNPKGNIVTS
+915 AYLNPKGDIVTS
-927 SYFASTTSSLT
+927 NYFASTTSSLT

-948 EAIVSPGIIAPIR
+948 EAIVSPGILAPIQ

>member
-105 VLDMTGA
+105 VLNMTGA

-141 NHTEFRYKRANAYA
+141 NYTEFRYKRANAYA

-160 TQRESRFPEG
+160 TQKKSRFPEG

-181 SWADIKEKTIE
+181 SWPDIEEKTIE

-198 ATFSSL
+198 ATFSFL
-204 SSISSPHDF
+204 SSISSPHNF
-213 FILGDNA
+213 FVLGDDA

-227 EFQNNYQAYLVAN
+227 EFQNNYQASLVAN
-240 SAQQA
+240 NVQQA

-254 RKLYIDTSGTID
+254 RKLYIDASGIID

-312 RIQGNDGK
+312 RMQGNDGK

-353 KDPTTYPYNTNYNAL
+353 KDPTTYPYNTNYIAL
-368 FASGTFWKK
+368 FASGTFWKT

-395 YIVNTDSNGTQTY
+395 YIVNTASDGIQTY
-408 EFEDSWSTPARYTG
+408 KFEDRWSTPARYTG
-422 LNGITITETVYR
+422 LNGITTTETVYR

-444 YTVGVTYI
+444 YTAGITYI
-452 NDGARTPYVYYNG
+452 NDGTRTPYVYFNG
-465 NYYYLSRE
+465 NYYYLSSE
-473 GYLTGTESSTPDK
+473 GSWTGTVSSTPA
-486 NSDWWTL
+486 NNPAWWTL
-493 LEGFEALYTK
+493 LEGFEALYAK

-513 SAVFNGE
+513 SAVFNGD
-520 YMFSQQGVD
+520 YMFSQQGVNQD
-529 QNGTPSSK
+529 GTASSE

-566 INFMTGKQW
+566 INFRTGDQW

-580 AAIDGVNATIDE
+580 TAISEVKSEISE
-592 AKSEA
+592 AKSEV
-597 IQSANQISMTVT
+597 IKETNKISMNVT

-660 AMVFDTYRK
+660 VMVFDKYRK

-674 SGGVAPEIGT
+674 NGGVAPEIGT

-702 LVTGSSTGH
+702 LVTSSSQRN

-747 YLTLLDNNNKETNT
+747 YLTLINNDNTETNT
-761 KIIAKLYDSSD
+761 KILAKLYDSSD
-772 NEVSWSTYL
+772 NEVSWSDYL

-788 LVSEYPKKTDL
+788 LVSEYPKMTHID
-799 DSGIWAFQVT
+799 DGIWAFQVT
-809 GYLANISN
+809 GHLANISN

-822 PDFRILAVSQIANNE
+822 PDFRMLAISQIVNNM
-837 NSPLKEAKGTMTQ
+837 N
-850 ITAVNIHC
+850 VHC

-867 ISITNGELTTLS
+867 ISITNGKLTTLS
-879 DNKVVVGYDV
+879 NNKVVVGYDV
-889 KWNGNSLH
+889 KWNGNNLH

-915 AYLNPKGNIVTS
+915 AYLNLKGDIVTS
-927 SYFASTTSSLT
+927 NYFASIASSLT
-938 LLTDTDIDQC
+938 LLNDTDIDKC
-948 EAIVSPGIIAPIR
+948 EAIVSPGIIAPMQ

>member
-160 TQRESRFPEG
+160 TQRASRFPEG

-181 SWADIKEKTIE
+181 SWSDIEEKTIE

-204 SSISSPHDF
+204 SSISSPHNF
-213 FILGDNA
+213 FILGDDA

-227 EFQNNYQAYLVAN
+227 EFQNNYQASLVAN
-240 SAQQA
+240 SVQQA

-254 RKLYIDTSGTID
+254 RKLYIDASGTID

-312 RIQGNDGK
+312 RMQGNDGK

-353 KDPTTYPYNTNYNAL
+353 VDPTTYPYNTNYNAL

-395 YIVNTDSNGTQTY
+395 YIVNTDSDGIQTY

-422 LNGITITETVYR
+422 LNGITTTETVYR

-444 YTVGVTYI
+444 YTAGVTYI

-465 NYYYLSRE
+465 NYYYLSSE
-473 GYLTGTESSTPDK
+473 GSWTGTEDSTPY
-486 NSDWWTL
+486 NNPAWWTL

-513 SAVFNGE
+513 SAVFNGD
-520 YMFSQQGVD
+520 YMFSQQGTD
-529 QNGTPSSK
+529 QNGTASSR
-537 YERFLQNYATGDT
+537 YEDFLKNYSTGGT
-550 LVNPYDP
+550 LVNPYDS

-566 INFMTGKQW
+566 INFRTGDQW

-580 AAIDGVNATIDE
+580 AAISEVSNSMNTAISE
-592 AKSEA
+592 AKSEI
-597 IQSANQISMTVT
+597 IQSTNKISMNVT
-609 DLIKGELKK
+609 DLIKGELKR

-660 AMVFDTYRK
+660 AMVFDTYRE

-684 PVLIMNFKGNQYL
+684 PVLIMNFKGNRYL

-702 LVTGSSTGH
+702 LVTGSSTGQ
-711 YKQTQATTESLYVA
+711 YRQTQATTESLYVA

-747 YLTLLDNNNKETNT
+747 YLTLLDNNGNETNT
-761 KIIAKLYDSSD
+761 KIIAKLYNSSD

-788 LVSEYPKKTDL
+788 LVSEYPAKTDL
-799 DSGIWAFQVT
+799 GSGIWAFQVT
-809 GYLANISN
+809 GHLANISN

-822 PDFRILAVSQIANNE
+822 PDFRMLAISQTV
-837 NSPLKEAKGTMTQ
+837 NS
-850 ITAVNIHC
+850 INAVMNVHC
-858 PVSSSVYSK
+858 PVSCSVYSK
-867 ISITNGELTTLS
+867 ISITNGKLTTLS

-889 KWNGNSLH
+889 RWDGNNLH

-915 AYLNPKGNIVTS
+915 AYLNPRGNIVTS
-927 SYFASTTSSLT
+927 KYFASITSSLT
-938 LLTDTDIDQC
+938 SLNDTDIDQC
-948 EAIVSPGIIAPIR
+948 EAIVSPGIIDTVQ